1 MKNSWIMILLA
12 KPKLYLFTLLKQT
25 FIIGVCLSLLYSL
38 ARYFG
43 MNEQY
48 VPSSIHGL
56 TGFVIGMLLV
66 FRTSTAYERWWEAR
80 KLFSSLQ
87 SSIIYL
93 KSFVSGNPEIN
104 RMLSLLNSSFFEMI
118 SNESNDSLIGYKKT
132 LRQIIHGLRNE
143 YSKVEVHASGIDRKF
158 SEIIDIFC
166 SLERIKTTPIPF
178 SYSFHIKISI
188 FAYILSLPFG
198 MFYSMG
204 AWSILLTMLL
214 FFIIAGIEIIS
225 NEIENPFRGDP
236 NDLPIDSYEQE
247 NNMLINHENK

>member
-1 MKNSWIMILLA
+1 MKNNWIMILLT

-25 FIIGVCLSLLYSL
+25 IFIGACLSMMYYL
-38 ARYFG
+38 AKYLG

-80 KLFSSLQ
+80 KLFSNFQ

-93 KSFVSGNPEIN
+93 KTCCPTGDPEIN
-104 RMLSLLNSSFFEMI
+104 RMLSSLNSNFFEMI
-118 SNESNDSLIGYKKT
+118 SNENNDSLIGYKKALYT
-132 LRQIIHGLRNE
+132 TIHNLRQE
-143 YSKVEVHASGIDRKF
+143 YSVKAICSSGMDRKF

-178 SYSFHIKISI
+178 HIHS
-188 FAYILSLPFG
+188 
-198 MFYSMG
+198 
-204 AWSILLTMLL
+204 T
-214 FFIIAGIEIIS
+214 
-225 NEIENPFRGDP
+225 
-236 NDLPIDSYEQE
+236 
-247 NNMLINHENK
+247 